1 MSIYSVVL
9 LIVIGVVIAI
19 VVWSVGTANK
29 LTKCRNKAL
38 DLESD
43 VDVALEKRYDLLRK
57 EYDVVKSYMSYE
69 SQTLIKTIQ
78 YRSGM
83 PSEEKEKAMEGINK
97 LSRQINATFEAYP
110 TLKSSE
116 NVMALQ
122 KSCVNAEDHLQAA
135 RRLYNAA
142 VTNYNN
148 LCRMFPYSIIAS
160 MTGNS
165 ELSYYKA
172 DDYKR
177 EDVNMTL

>member
-1 MSIYSVVL
+1 MSYFLVGI
-9 LIVIGVVIAI
+9 LIVVVILVLI
-19 VVWSVGTANK
+19 VFWAVGTANK
-29 LTKCRNKAL
+29 LTRCRNKVL
-38 DLESD
+38 ELESD

-69 SQTLIKTIQ
+69 SQTIIKTIQ

-83 PSEEKEKAMEGINK
+83 PSEEKAKAMENINK
-97 LSRQINATFEAYP
+97 LARQINATFEAYP

-122 KSCVNAEDHLQAA
+122 KSCINAEEHLQAA
-135 RRLYNAA
+135 RRLYNSG

-148 LCRMFPYSIIAS
+148 LCRMFPYSIVAS
-160 MTGNS
+160 MTGNT
-165 ELSYYKA
+165 EMPYYKI

-177 EDVNMTL
+177 KDVNMSL